1 MKKLFSRPGID
12 ALVVGKTE
20 SSPEGG
26 IKKGRKRRLQ
36 LPISLPL
43 FLKCKQTGEEGL
55 SK

>member
-1 MKKLFSRPGID
+1 MKKLFSRTGID

-43 FLKCKQTGEEGL
+43 PFFKVQADGRGRAK
-55 SK
+55 